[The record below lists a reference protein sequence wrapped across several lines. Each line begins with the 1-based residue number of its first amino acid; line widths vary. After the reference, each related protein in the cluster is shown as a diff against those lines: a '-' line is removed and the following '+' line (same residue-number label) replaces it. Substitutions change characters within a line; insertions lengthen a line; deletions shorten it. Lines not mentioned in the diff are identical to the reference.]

1 MFSHIKTSKENKEVV
16 TLLTNKLNLG
26 AENVIARIALTYS
39 LSLGEKL
46 NIKDIKNSSGKE
58 YSSKVLFGEYIDYY
72 VGMTAL
78 HYNLHISDKD
88 LSKYIKMHIDEGLA
102 LFNEEL
108 NSNSNLDAFE
118 FLREKTETSL
128 SLIS

>member
-26 AENVIARIALTYS
+26 AENVIARIALAYS

-46 NIKDIKNSSGKE
+46 NIVDIQNSSGKE
-58 YSSKVLFGEYIDYY
+58 YSTKVLFGENIDYY

-78 HYNLHISDKD
+78 HYDLHISDKD

-102 LFNEEL
+102 LFNDEL
-108 NSNSNLDAFE
+108 QSNPDLDGFE
-118 FLREKTETSL
+118 FLVGKICNNKLT
-128 SLIS
+128 

>member
-1 MFSHIKTSKENKEVV
+1 M
-16 TLLTNKLNLG
+16 
-26 AENVIARIALTYS
+26 IARIALAYS

-46 NIKDIKNSSGKE
+46 NIRDIQNSSGKE

-88 LSKYIKMHIDEGLA
+88 LSKYIKMHIDHGLE
-102 LFNEEL
+102 LFNKEL
-108 NSNSNLDAFE
+108 KSNSNIDGFE
-118 FLREKTETSL
+118 FLTKKIEN
-128 SLIS
+128 